1 MINTE
6 TNSDTTL
13 TVQLLEPV
21 GNPKKS
27 KVNAQVFNGQRQP
40 WLSLEPHEDILT
52 ETQRREKE
60 QDNIANKTQKVCQPF
75 WKKEMEACK
84 KTEIQ

>member
-6 TNSDTTL
+6 TNSDTIPN
-13 TVQLLEPV
+13 VQLLEPV
-21 GNPKKS
+21 GNPKKP
-27 KVNAQVFNGQRQP
+27 KVDAQVFNGQWQP
-40 WLSLEPHEDILT
+40 WLSLEPCEDIFT
-52 ETQRREKE
+52 ETQWREKE

-75 WKKEMEACK
+75 WKKDMEACK

>member
-1 MINTE
+1 MINTK

-13 TVQLLEPV
+13 NVQLLEPV

-40 WLSLEPHEDILT
+40 WLSLEPREDVLT
-52 ETQRREKE
+52 ETQWREKE
-60 QDNIANKTQKVCQPF
+60 QDNIANETQKVCQPF
-75 WKKEMEACK
+75 WKKDMEACK